1 MKLIRIAFPL
11 AIAAAVA
18 LTGCSGDKETSQQ
31 KATTTSTAVATTT
44 APAVAATSTTS
55 PAAAPA
61 PAPAL
66 NNEPS
71 AADSAA
77 FVAAFRAQ
85 FPEFALG
92 RKDNPIKNLLENTC
106 QEISIDKEPDII
118 VSNVGKRAAYQSI
131 NPTAEQSQ
139 AIFDLAASHCSN

>member
-1 MKLIRIAFPL
+1 MKLFRIAFPI

-18 LTGCSGDKETSQQ
+18 LTGCSSAKDTSQE
-31 KATTTSTAVATTT
+31 KVTATSAASTTTT
-44 APAVAATSTTS
+44 PAVAATSTTS
-55 PAAAPA
+55 PAPA
-61 PAPAL
+61 PAPTV

-71 AADSAA
+71 AANSAA
-77 FVAAFRAQ
+77 FVTAFRAQ

-106 QEISIDKEPDII
+106 QEISTNKEPHII
-118 VSNVGKRAAYQSI
+118 VSNVGKRAANQGV

-139 AIFDLAASHCSN
+139 AIYDLVASHCSN